1 MSNLTSLEFFKQV
14 LPIPSDGKEYFVVD
28 IEPKYKVE
36 GRKNGK
42 TKIVHRNLED
52 NNYTKPIIAYMPNRV
67 LLYHLL

>member
-36 GRKNGK
+36 KRKTVK
-42 TKIVHRNLED
+42 QKLFITLVIPLKE
-52 NNYTKPIIAYMPNRV
+52 
-67 LLYHLL
+67 LLKKLI